1 MKTSSAQRRITI
13 DVAEAFQ
20 PFLKPA
26 RFKGS
31 YGGRG
36 SGKSW
41 FWAGEAIKALLQGRN
56 VLCIREVQNSI
67 ADSVKRLIESRIDDL
82 GIADL
87 FEITDKEIRCPKA
100 NSLAIFRGMMNHTA
114 ASVKSLEGFHVAWW
128 EEAQTASQRSLD
140 LLIPTI
146 RAPGSELWFSWN
158 PENSDDPIEF
168 LRRDPPDNAIVRQI
182 NWQDNPWFPEELRS
196 DMERDRKRDPA
207 KWSHIWEGEYRALA
221 DGQVFRNWR
230 VAEIGDIPDNVVWF
244 YGADWGFA
252 QDATAAVRCC
262 IPADGILYVD
272 AEVYG
277 VGVPTDAL
285 PGLLSGLPDATKWP
299 MRGDS
304 ARPETID
311 YLRRHGFPRL
321 RSAVKGKGSVE
332 DGITFLQGLDIVVH
346 PSCVNLI
353 RELKS
358 YAYKAD
364 PRTQEILPVVAD
376 GNDHVIDALR
386 YAVEGLH
393 RRGKILK
400 APEVTV
406 SDKLERPTDYQ
417 SRRRETEDWKTV

>member
-1 MKTSSAQRRITI
+1 VRRIQI
-13 DVAEAFQ
+13 EVAEAFE
-20 PFLKPA
+20 PFLQPA

-41 FWAGEAIKALLQGRN
+41 FWAGETVKALLSGKN

-67 ADSVKRLIESRIDDL
+67 ADSVKRLIEGRIDAL
-82 GIADL
+82 GLADL
-87 FEITDKEIRCPKA
+87 FEITDKEIRCPRA
-100 NSLAIFRGMMNHTA
+100 GSVAIFRGMMNHTA
-114 ASVKSLEGFHVAWW
+114 ASVKSLEGFDRAWW

-158 PENSDDPIEF
+158 PEGSDDPIEF
-168 LRRDPPDNAIVRQI
+168 LRRDAPEGAIVRQV
-182 NWQDNPWFPEELRS
+182 NWNDNPWFPEELRA
-196 DMERDRKRDPA
+196 DMDRDRNRDPA
-207 KWSHIWEGEYRALA
+207 KYSHIWEGAYRALA

-230 VAEIGDIPDNVVWF
+230 VGEMSPPDNVVWF

-262 IPADGILYVD
+262 IPKDGTIYID

-285 PGLLSGLPDATKWP
+285 PGLLAGLPDAGKWP

-321 RSAVKGKGSVE
+321 RAAHKGKGSVE
-332 DGITFLQGLDIVVH
+332 DGIAFLQGMDIVVH
-346 PSCVNLI
+346 PNCVNLI
-353 RELKS
+353 RELKTYS
-358 YAYKAD
+358 YKAD
-364 PRTQEILPVVAD
+364 PRTQEILPVVMD
-376 GNDHVIDALR
+376 GNDHVLDALR
-386 YAVEGLH
+386 YACEGLH
-393 RRGKILK
+393 RRGKMVR
-400 APEVTV
+400 APEVIAPDV
-406 SDKLERPTDYQ
+406 LERPRDYQ
-417 SRRRETEDWKTV
+417 SNRREAEDWKTV